1 MALLPGQAAA
11 LATNAEE
18 EMEMALIDVES
29 GGAGAVDGA
38 EPGPGGSVPPPP
50 LEVVADAKPTLDAY
64 MPKAVARESSLE
76 SFLGKGRAKGLWEKA
91 KKGTVKKK
99 HAFKENTWDVFL
111 SYRVAADQ
119 ALVSA
124 APKAK

>member
-11 LATNAEE
+11 PAMNADE
-18 EMEMALIDVES
+18 EMGLTDVES
-29 GGAGAVDGA
+29 PRAVQWA
-38 EPGPGGSVPPPP
+38 EHSPSASVPPP
-50 LEVVADAKPTLDAY
+50 LEVVADTKPMLDAY
-64 MPKAVARESSLE
+64 TPKAVARESSLLA
-76 SFLGKGRAKGLWEKA
+76 SPEKA

-99 HAFKENTWDVFL
+99 HNFTENAWDVFL

-124 APKAK
+124 APMAKRHLLCG

>member
-11 LATNAEE
+11 PAMNADDEI
-18 EMEMALIDVES
+18 EMALMDVES
-29 GGAGAVDGA
+29 GGAEAVGWA
-38 EPGPGGSVPPPP
+38 EHSPSASVPPP
-50 LEVVADAKPTLDAY
+50 LEVVADTKPMLDAY
-64 MPKAVARESSLE
+64 TPKAVARESSLLA
-76 SFLGKGRAKGLWEKA
+76 SPEKA

-99 HAFKENTWDVFL
+99 HNFTENAWDVFL

-124 APKAK
+124 APMPKRHLLCG